1 MNQSDAIAWVK
12 LIAEK
17 YGGTIEVDIINHWVE
32 IDVPEENAT
41 RCAQE
46 VADVIGAVD
55 VEYATVQ

>member
-1 MNQSDAIAWVK
+1 MNQAEAITWAK

-17 YGGTIEVDIINHWVE
+17 YGGSVEFDLVSRWCEV
-32 IDVPEENAT
+32 DVPEENAT

-46 VADVIGAVD
+46 IADIIGSVD